1 MSRILIVAAQ
11 PATFADFAACLEKK
25 DGVEVLFAVSGE
37 EALAIAGAKTVNTLV
52 ADATLADGPGLTFV
66 RKFTK
71 VQPLANCALVSSLSP
86 DDFHEA
92 TEGLGVFLQLPS
104 APGAA
109 DAENMLQILK
119 KIEVL
124 LAS

>member
-25 DGVEVLFAVSGE
+25 YGVEVLYAVSGE

-52 ADATLADGPGLTFV
+52 VDATLADGPGLTFV
-66 RKFTK
+66 QKVTK
-71 VQPLANCALVSSLSP
+71 VKPLANCALVSSLSP
-86 DDFHEA
+86 EDFHEA

-104 APGAA
+104 VPGVV

>member
-25 DGVEVLFAVSGE
+25 DGVEVLRAVSGA
-37 EALAIAGAKTVNTLV
+37 EAMAIVAVKPVNTIV
-52 ADATLADGPGLTFV
+52 VDATLADGPGLTFV
-66 RKFTK
+66 QKFTK
-71 VQPLANCALVSSLSP
+71 VQPLTNCALVSSLSP
-86 DDFHEA
+86 EDFHEA